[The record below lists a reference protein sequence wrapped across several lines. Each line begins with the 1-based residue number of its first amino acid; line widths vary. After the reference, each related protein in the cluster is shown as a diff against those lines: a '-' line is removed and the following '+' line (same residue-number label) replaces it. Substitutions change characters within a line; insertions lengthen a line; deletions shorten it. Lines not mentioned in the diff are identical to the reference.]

1 MVYMPY
7 FYEWKI
13 SQAKSYNIKILKF
26 MMITANNRLLKLVRH
41 KFDRIFNYLRSPI
54 PGYLFIGI
62 IFAVVVRLCTN
73 YKLI

>member
-1 MVYMPY
+1 
-7 FYEWKI
+7 
-13 SQAKSYNIKILKF
+13 
-26 MMITANNRLLKLVRH
+26 MMITVNNRLLKLVRH